1 MSPVRRMTL
10 GAALAAVA
18 IMAPLP
24 ALASQ
29 GAGPQ
34 VPGCTPSTT
43 HQTAPAPGATVTY
56 SAGNAGTVAIARSR
70 TDSTLYVKGATPA
83 SGYTARVVTAVSTTV
98 KVVFN
103 NATSGSKTVFTAH
116 LGSTNPNK
124 IAIHLSVC

>member
-1 MSPVRRMTL
+1 M
-10 GAALAAVA
+10 ALAAVA

-70 TDSTLYVKGATPA
+70 TDSTLHVKGATPA
-83 SGYTARVVTAVSTTV
+83 SGNTARVVTAVSTTV

-103 NATSGSKTVFTAH
+103 NASSGKQDGVHGPPQQHES
-116 LGSTNPNK
+116 NK